1 MKILIMKFRNI
12 GDTLLA
18 SPLANNLKAHFADAQ
33 IHFACNEGCEDMLSL
48 NPNIDKI
55 HIYRRKELKNSNIFR
70 RIFGE
75 LKFALSLRKEG
86 FDIAINTTEGDR
98 GIYLSLFS
106 GAKKRLSF
114 KGGTFV
120 SKFITDIIPQKS
132 DVHTIERDLGALKA
146 LGLEAKNKA
155 VRIYFDKKDE
165 EIFGDLPETFIH
177 IHPMSRWLFKCP
189 KDELIASVIDYCE
202 AGLNVPCV
210 LTCANDSKELAR
222 CENILKLSKS
232 KPKAFL
238 GTLSLKQV
246 AALSSKAT
254 LFFGV
259 DTAIMH
265 MAAAV
270 DTPVL
275 ALFGPSSAMAWGP
288 WDNALDK
295 SFYTAK
301 SGIQNMGKHSIIQAN
316 WPCVPCQI
324 DGCNGSKISRCLME
338 LDLKLIEKI
347 LKDKLK
353 I

>member
-18 SPLANNLKAHFADAQ
+18 SPLANNLKAHFKDAQ

-55 HIYRRKELKNSNIFR
+55 HIYRRKALKSKGIFG

-75 LKFALSLRKEG
+75 IKFALSLRKEG

-98 GIYLSLFS
+98 GIYLALFS

-114 KGGTFV
+114 EGGALL
-120 SKFITDIIPQKS
+120 SRLITDIIPPNS
-132 DVHTIERDLGALKA
+132 NAHTIERDLGALSV
-146 LGLEAKNKA
+146 LGLEAKSKA
-155 VRIYFDKKDE
+155 VKIYFDKKDE
-165 EIFGDLPETFIH
+165 EIFADLPQSFIH

-189 KDELIASVIDYCE
+189 KDELIANIIDYCQGE
-202 AGLNVPCV
+202 LGIPCV
-210 LTCANDSKELAR
+210 LTCANDSKEKER
-222 CENILKLSKS
+222 CENIIKLSNH
-232 KPKAFL
+232 KPRAFL

-246 AALSSKAT
+246 AALSSKAA

-275 ALFGPSSAMAWGP
+275 AIFGPSSARAWGP
-288 WDNALDK
+288 WDNALNK
-295 SFYTAK
+295 SYYTAK

-324 DGCNGSKISRCLME
+324 DGCDGSKISRCLTE
-338 LDLKLIEKI
+338 LDAQIIKNLIKRKLEK
-347 LKDKLK
+347 
-353 I
+353 